1 MINEAKLSYW
11 CVKKN
16 TLLSVFLHV
25 LNFKFYSTTKFYK
38 TLYNSFR
45 NNYLDFLFFCLKDN
59 LKLLYLKGLKLHI
72 MKKTLLILL
81 LLVFSFSN
89 GQTSIKALNGTLG
102 ADVGLSGDGQNTR
115 ENIIRYAPGSTF
127 SQTASG
133 PNQVWDISGLTAL
146 TSFWRYS
153 NTAPT
158 ASELAS
164 YPGTTMVCSNFDASD
179 NSIISKSY
187 CSGTFTVA
195 DGIVGLGGLTG
206 YSDAEL
212 TLNYST
218 NNVNLGS
225 FPKVYGATTS
235 DVVAGT
241 YVFDIYSGTFTG
253 TYTTTVD
260 ASGTMNSSFNE
271 TANVI
276 RLKTVENLQISYTG
290 LGVVGTFV
298 QTTYR
303 YYRATDYWPYLK
315 STNRVISIAALGLD
329 TNVTE
334 IEKAPAT
341 FELSNKDFA
350 FDKSVSL
357 FPNPATNSI
366 TVSSSQE
373 IISLTIVDQL
383 GKVVLT
389 KNKTTNLDVSGLQ
402 SGIYFIKIVTDGGSG
417 VKKFIKN

>member
-1 MINEAKLSYW
+1 
-11 CVKKN
+11 
-16 TLLSVFLHV
+16 
-25 LNFKFYSTTKFYK
+25 
-38 TLYNSFR
+38 
-45 NNYLDFLFFCLKDN
+45 
-59 LKLLYLKGLKLHI
+59 

-81 LLVFSFSN
+81 LSVVGVSN
-89 GQTSIKALNGTLG
+89 GQTSIKAFNGTLG
-102 ADVGLSGDGQNTR
+102 ADVNLSGDGQNTR

-133 PNQVWDISGLTAL
+133 ANQVWDISGLTAL
-146 TSFWRYS
+146 TNFWRYS

-158 ASELAS
+158 PSELAS

-195 DGIVGLGGLTG
+195 DGIVGSGGLTG

-212 TLNYST
+212 TLTYST
-218 NNVNLGS
+218 NNVDLGS

-341 FELSNKDFA
+341 FELSAQDFT
-350 FDKSVSL
+350 FDKNISL

-366 TVSSSQE
+366 NVNSSQE

-389 KNKTTNLDVSGLQ
+389 KNKTTNLDVSELQ
-402 SGIYFIKIVTDGGSG
+402 SGIYFVKILTNEGSG